1 MLEFSSSNNLIIIIA
16 LAFVA
21 IATTLIFIAI
31 KEAMNDSRLIKNR
44 LEGTWSEESKGSI
57 LRHQQAFDNFSN
69 HLTLPDEEEVSK
81 IRAWL
86 ARAGFYGTSSV
97 KYYYA
102 VRILFL
108 VVPLL
113 VFMLNWAFLLPDL
126 DQSKAI
132 AISCALVLIGMML
145 PPIYV
150 GLRVKKR
157 RQQIKDG
164 FPDMLDLMVASIE
177 AGLGMNAALIRVANE
192 IGGRYPALKINLDIL
207 NMELR
212 AGRER
217 HAGMMNFA
225 NRVDLDQARSLAVM
239 LRQAE
244 EMGSSLGKS
253 LRTFSDDMRN
263 KRLMLAEEKA
273 MALPAKLT
281 VPLIFFIF
289 PAIMAMLL
297 VPAGIRI
304 MEGFAAS

>member
-1 MLEFSSSNNLIIIIA
+1 
-16 LAFVA
+16 
-21 IATTLIFIAI
+21 
-31 KEAMNDSRLIKNR
+31 
-44 LEGTWSEESKGSI
+44 
-57 LRHQQAFDNFSN
+57 
-69 HLTLPDEEEVSK
+69 LPDDDEVSK
-81 IRAWL
+81 IRAKL
-86 ARAGFYGTSSV
+86 ARAGYYGTSSV

-102 VRILFL
+102 LRILFL
-108 VVPLL
+108 VVPVF

-126 DQSKAI
+126 DQSTAI
-132 AISCALVLIGMML
+132 NISIGLILSGLLL
-145 PPIYV
+145 PPAFINW
-150 GLRVKKR
+150 RIKQR
-157 RQQIKDG
+157 RQQIKNG

-192 IGGRYPALKINLDIL
+192 IGGRYPALKVNLDIL

-225 NRVDLDQARSLAVM
+225 NRVDLDQAKSLAIM

-281 VPLIFFIF
+281 VPLIVFIF